1 MRGRRRR
8 QAVANHEREHEKQPE
23 SPLENE
29 GLRQY
34 VAGIDPAAATEMEA
48 VVEQLEAERDD
59 FPPPDGRKREP

>member
-1 MRGRRRR
+1 M
-8 QAVANHEREHEKQPE
+8 AANDREEAQPE

-48 VVEQLEAERDD
+48 VIEQLEAERDD
-59 FPPPDGRKREP
+59 FPPPDGRDESA

>member
-1 MRGRRRR
+1 MTED
-8 QAVANHEREHEKQPE
+8 AREETQEE

-48 VVEQLEAERDD
+48 VIEQLEAERDD
-59 FPPPDGRKREP
+59 FPPPDGQHDQHTP

>member
-1 MRGRRRR
+1 M
-8 QAVANHEREHEKQPE
+8 AEHEHTHDEEAE

-48 VVEQLEAERDD
+48 VLEQLEAERDD
-59 FPPPDGRKREP
+59 FPPPDGR

>member
-1 MRGRRRR
+1 
-8 QAVANHEREHEKQPE
+8 VTEHEREHEEAPE

-48 VVEQLEAERDD
+48 VLEQLEAERDD
-59 FPPPDGRKREP
+59 FPPPDGRQERRSAR